1 MNNIK
6 MLHYDRIDVFLIT
19 ELILIK
25 QGKRKSTVFFT
36 IGIFKIKALSFN
48 QISAMDVMIF

>member
-6 MLHYDRIDVFLIT
+6 MLYYDRIDVFLIT

-25 QGKRKSTVFFT
+25 QGKRKSTIFVT

-48 QISAMDVMIF
+48 QMSAMDVMIY

>member
-6 MLHYDRIDVFLIT
+6 MLYYDRIDVFLIT

-25 QGKRKSTVFFT
+25 QGKRKSTIFVT
-36 IGIFKIKALSFN
+36 IGIFKIKALKVLTKCLQWMS
-48 QISAMDVMIF
+48 